1 MNILVSVALLLLIVT
16 TAQPDHYILASD
28 GDTVECIDRNK
39 QPAFKNYLL
48 RNHKNQE
55 TPSEYPITKKVQK
68 KSIWPTSEAQIS
80 TAKCEIGT
88 VPIRQKGATSN
99 HQRTP
104 ETGTNSTFAPQ
115 HEYAEASV
123 HAPPKLYGTRATIN
137 LWNPLVEDS
146 ATELSIS
153 QIWLSSGDFDTHDL
167 NTIEV
172 GWQSDGYNRTGGYN
186 LEEPGFIQISNSIVL
201 GDSIT
206 PISSSGGSQYE
217 MTILVWKDR
226 KSGNWWLSVGA
237 NNTIV
242 GYWPREIFTTLADH
256 AIAVDWGGEI
266 VDSHRFGRHTK
277 TEMGSGHSPEEGFGK
292 ASYFRNLETVD
303 YNNTFQPSQVIHQD
317 DEITHYNISVFRTED
332 WGTSFFY
339 GGSGSSRTHSGVRG
353 ENEIEE
359 KSDQPHW
366 LQITRLL
373 LRQAETESQ
382 ASLSVSISF
391 TKPTKKSGA
400 IGESRVRT
408 ASL

>member
-1 MNILVSVALLLLIVT
+1 MKNLSNSICIMNILVSVALLLLIVT

-172 GWQSDGYNRTGGYN
+172 GWQVCPSLYNDSKTRFFIYWTSDGYNRTGGYN

-226 KSGNWWLSVGA
+226 NSGNWWLCL
-237 NNTIV
+237 NNELV
-242 GYWPREIFTTLADH
+242 GYWPAELFTSLADH
-256 AIAVDWGGEI
+256 AESIEWGGEI
-266 VDSHRFGRHTK
+266 VNSQSFGRHTK
-277 TEMGSGHSPEEGFGK
+277 TQMGSGHFPDEGFGK
-292 ASYFRNLETVD
+292 SSYFRNLEVVYD
-303 YNNTFQPSQVIHQD
+303 NNSLQSIQNLKS
-317 DEITHYNISVFRTED
+317 ITTNPECYKIKDLRTREWD
-332 WGTSFFY
+332 THFFF
-339 GGSGSSRTHSGVRG
+339 GGPGFGHA
-353 ENEIEE
+353 
-359 KSDQPHW
+359 D
-366 LQITRLL
+366 
-373 LRQAETESQ
+373 
-382 ASLSVSISF
+382 
-391 TKPTKKSGA
+391 SGA
-400 IGESRVRT
+400 VSSALRF
-408 ASL
+408 SLFYILLSLFAIIV